1 MLQIS
6 INLTLN
12 DKDKIKTLLDTIT
25 KYNLD
30 TPVYIVDFEN
40 FYEVSFESDY
50 EQYELVKDFASNFK
64 NYELVDNIESGK
76 EDILLAIH
84 RTQSAFS
91 SDGWGRRWNED
102 DINST
107 TYLVKKRKKKESKS
121 PQNKFFVLFGDALKE
136 YEVCIYE
143 RSYKNSVEKRYV
155 VAKDF
160 VEEGEKP
167 EIISEV
173 LPNVT
178 EAFWFGYRKLQPKIE
193 SDYEEYQKEMKKKR
207 RSQAKKSQN
216 KSDKEK

>member
-12 DKDKIKTLLDTIT
+12 DKDKIKVLLDTIT
-25 KYNLD
+25 KCNLD
-30 TPVYIVDFEN
+30 TPVYIVEFED

-91 SDGWGRRWNED
+91 TDGWGRRWNED
-102 DINST
+102 DINSS
-107 TYLVKKRKKKESKS
+107 TYLVKKRKKKESTP
-121 PQNKFFVLFGDALKE
+121 PQNKFSVLFGDTLKD

-143 RSYKNSVEKRYV
+143 RSYKNSDEKRYV

-167 EIISEV
+167 EILSEA
-173 LPNVT
+173 LPSVT
-178 EAFWFGYRKLQPKIE
+178 EAFWFGYRMLQPKIE
-193 SDYEEYQKEMKKKR
+193 SDFEEYQKEIKKKKR
-207 RSQAKKSQN
+207 SQLRKAQN
-216 KSDKEK
+216 KADKDR